1 MQPKPRNF
9 ITLSRYV
16 QKEMGGDVQ
25 SLLDTWV
32 DAYLLHNSAFTN
44 AEAVLRGVLYTL
56 RLMAKP
62 RSFIPELIARCLVEM
77 NGGSTCGR
85 RDSGCYLY

>member
-9 ITLSRYV
+9 VTLSRYV

-25 SLLDTWV
+25 SLLDTWI
-32 DAYLLHNSAFTN
+32 DAYLLNNSAFTN

-56 RLMAKP
+56 RIMSKP

-77 NGGSTCGR
+77 NGGSSCGR

>member
-1 MQPKPRNF
+1 MDAKPCNF
-9 ITLSRYV
+9 VALSRYV

-25 SLLDTWV
+25 NMLDTWI
-32 DAYLLHNSAFTN
+32 DAYLLNNSVWTN

-62 RSFIPELIARCLVEM
+62 QSFIPELIARCLVDM
-77 NGGSTCGR
+77 NGGAACGR
-85 RDSGCYLY
+85 REL

>member
-1 MQPKPRNF
+1 MDAKPCNF
-9 ITLSRYV
+9 VTLSRYV

-25 SLLDTWV
+25 NLLDTWI
-32 DAYLLHNSAFTN
+32 DAYLLHNSAWTN

-62 RSFIPELIARCLVEM
+62 RSFIPELIARCLVDM
-77 NGGSTCGR
+77 NGGLSCGR
-85 RDSGCYLY
+85 RESGFYLY

>member
-1 MQPKPRNF
+1 MFKTDAKVVKF
-9 ITLSRYV
+9 ATLSRYV
-16 QKEMGGDVQ
+16 KKEMGGDVQ

-32 DAYLLHNSAFTN
+32 DAYLLNNIPFTN

-62 RSFIPELIARCLVEM
+62 RSFIPELIARCLIEM
-77 NGGSTCGR
+77 NGGSRCGR
-85 RDSGCYLY
+85 QDS